1 MIGMAYEYFKHANN
15 VIHFQTSSH
24 FVDLNKKAPNS
35 DNNPP
40 QYIHHATPH
49 LPHQSQP
56 LTNILASRRLA
67 RAPTPLI
74 TTLIRRDLSRP
85 RTSREDIWT
94 TSLADV
100 VEVARQARASIRVF
114 AFAVDVAGGD
124 VSVYMTTYTKNRE
137 EFCWDDLLPENAL
150 AVVV

>member
-1 MIGMAYEYFKHANN
+1 MLHLVATTKH
-15 VIHFQTSSH
+15 HS
-24 FVDLNKKAPNS
+24 
-35 DNNPP
+35 
-40 QYIHHATPH
+40 
-49 LPHQSQP
+49 

-74 TTLIRRDLSRP
+74 ATLIRRDLSRP

-114 AFAVDVAGGD
+114 AFTVDVAGGD
-124 VSVYMTTYTKNRE
+124 VSVSMATNKTLRGV
-137 EFCWDDLLPENAL
+137 LLGRLTSRKRTGCYRLGGARRRGR
-150 AVVV
+150 